1 MRQPCQAS
9 NGPLSYGPSRQA
21 IGATGKIGKRN
32 IMNVHVKPE
41 KYLSEAKSLKIARA
55 IFAGAS
61 HREVAEENG
70 VSVRQVQIAV
80 ERIRRMI
87 AASASVIPQIG
98 RGGNVV
104 RLDEHAKKRK
114 PVVWEPAS
122 KAAREIGLKAVRTQ
136 RGIPSMPYVSIL
148 HGRE

>member
-1 MRQPCQAS
+1 
-9 NGPLSYGPSRQA
+9 
-21 IGATGKIGKRN
+21 
-32 IMNVHVKPE
+32 MNVHVKPE

-61 HREVAEENG
+61 HKEVAEEHG
-70 VSVRQVQIAV
+70 VSVRQVQVAV

-98 RGGNVV
+98 RGGNIVQF
-104 RLDEHAKKRK
+104 DEYAKKRK

-136 RGIPSMPYVSIL
+136 RCPVHAVREHPPQIAAQHSQKAGQSIE
-148 HGRE
+148 GKAQQEDQEGAD

>member
-1 MRQPCQAS
+1 MMS
-9 NGPLSYGPSRQA
+9 SRGQT
-21 IGATGKIGKRN
+21 GATGKIGKRN

-61 HREVAEENG
+61 HKEVAEEHG

-98 RGGNVV
+98 RGGNIV

-122 KAAREIGLKAVRTQ
+122 KAAREIGLKAVRTK
-136 RGIPSMPYVSIL
+136 RGVPSVPYVSIL

>member
-9 NGPLSYGPSRQA
+9 NGPLSYGQSRQA

-32 IMNVHVKPE
+32 IMNVHVKP

-61 HREVAEENG
+61 HKEVAEENG

-87 AASASVIPQIG
+87 AACASVIPQIG
-98 RGGNVV
+98 RGGNIV

-122 KAAREIGLKAVRTQ
+122 KAARELGIKAVRTK
-136 RGIPSMPYVSIL
+136 RGVPSVPYVSIL